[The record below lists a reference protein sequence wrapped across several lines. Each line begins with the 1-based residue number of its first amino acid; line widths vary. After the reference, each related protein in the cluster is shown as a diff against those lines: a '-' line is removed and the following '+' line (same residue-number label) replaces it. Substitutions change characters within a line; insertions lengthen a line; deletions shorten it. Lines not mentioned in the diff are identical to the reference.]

1 MGIFVNEGHVMTSTI
16 QPAKSSCSSEV
27 IVHAT
32 QVIKVTSIHTDT
44 WLGLGS
50 NEKEEKRKKR
60 KVISYQNIQNIT
72 SNMPEAHATEAQYS
86 ESLTCTTQRY
96 NVP

>member
-1 MGIFVNEGHVMTSTI
+1 MGIFVNVGHVMTSTI
-16 QPAKSSCSSEV
+16 QPAKSNCSSEV

-32 QVIKVTSIHTDT
+32 QVIKVTSIDTDT

-50 NEKEEKRKKR
+50 DEKKRRGRR

-72 SNMPEAHATEAQYS
+72 SNTPEAHATEAKYS
-86 ESLTCTTQRY
+86 ESVTCTTQRY